1 MNEEYMDSQDIIK
14 EIADLKIRL
23 VFQQQFEREVASVME
38 PETIADVEEAWNVA
52 RLEKDI
58 KQFLSKSRRK
68 RVRMHKLYTLPK
80 WGRALA
86 TVFVLL
92 IVSMG
97 AALAT
102 TKVIQNGWLNVDIQ
116 ECKEATTYQ
125 VQLATE
131 SNNIPKGWE
140 GVFFPSY
147 IPEGYEILNCNE
159 DIVDYEDAN
168 GNLLTF
174 SELRHG
180 ATLDLN
186 TEKAELSS
194 DVVNGVEATVIE
206 KGKWVAVVWIAHN
219 RLFFVDIEATREEAL
234 RIANSVEVI
243 P

>member
-1 MNEEYMDSQDIIK
+1 MNEEYMDAQDIIK

-23 VFQQQFEREVASVME
+23 VFQQQFEREVASIME
-38 PETIADVEEAWNVA
+38 PETIADAEEARNVA
-52 RLEKDI
+52 RLEEDVKR
-58 KQFLSKSRRK
+58 FLSKSRRRRNRK
-68 RVRMHKLYTLPK
+68 QKLYTLPK
-80 WGRALA
+80 WGRMLA
-86 TVFVLL
+86 TMFVLL

-97 AALAT
+97 SALAT
-102 TKVIQNGWLNVDIQ
+102 TKVIQKGWLNVDIQ
-116 ECKEATTYQ
+116 ERKEATNYQ
-125 VQLATE
+125 VQLAAE
-131 SNNIPKGWE
+131 SQNIPQGWE

-147 IPEGYEILNCNE
+147 IPEGYEILNCNQ

-186 TEKAELSS
+186 TENAELSS

-206 KGKWVAVVWIAHN
+206 KGKWVAVVWISHN
-219 RLFFVDIEATREEAL
+219 RLFCVDIEATREEAL